1 MEQERSQMNPKD
13 QWDLSTLYENDEAFE
28 QDLARMDADTDAVV
42 AFEGKLR
49 DAETIA
55 KFYQAMTAL
64 QRRMNNL
71 LTYAMLRQSE
81 DTRAPKAQE
90 LMAKG
95 MNKAVLAESRC
106 AFAEPEILAL
116 SEEKLKEIAEAKE
129 LVPYRFLF
137 QELLDEKPHVLSAEA
152 EQLLAGFP
160 RFWKLRK
167 PLRTV

>member
-1 MEQERSQMNPKD
+1 MEQERSQMDPRD

-28 QDLARMDADTDAVV
+28 QDLAGMDADTDAVA

-55 KFYQAMTAL
+55 QFYRAMTAL

-95 MNKAVLAESRC
+95 MNKAVLA
-106 AFAEPEILAL
+106 
-116 SEEKLKEIAEAKE
+116 
-129 LVPYRFLF
+129 
-137 QELLDEKPHVLSAEA
+137 
-152 EQLLAGFP
+152 
-160 RFWKLRK
+160 
-167 PLRTV
+167 